1 MRSDY
6 ALYVVALIFF
16 AIAIISIVALSD
28 YERNVSVVATVVL
41 GLLFA
46 GVGYSQK
53 PRPKAET
60 PQGPPIQAIP
70 APPVPPSTQ
79 APPPLLPAT
88 EPVEAL
94 ARPPVEPIAL
104 PASVETE
111 LPEIELTAVKGIKE
125 KRAEQ
130 LRALGIDS
138 VEELAN
144 ASAVDLAKKLKI
156 SPTFTQQ
163 WIENA
168 KKIIARS

>member
-16 AIAIISIVALSD
+16 AIAIISIAALSD

-60 PQGPPIQAIP
+60 TQAPPIQAAP
-70 APPVPPSTQ
+70 APPSTQ

-88 EPVEAL
+88 EAVEAL

-111 LPEIELTAVKGIKE
+111 LPRIELTAVKGIKE

-130 LRALGIDS
+130 LRALGIGS